1 MSAQNTELHLTPRGR
16 QAVRLLRTLL
26 VALVVIGGAVL
37 LATQS
42 FSAAAVAEPETESI
56 GIDADA
62 VVVGEG
68 ESLWTV
74 ASNLGIDRDT
84 RDVVADIVELNHLD
98 TPTVHPGQT
107 LDVPVR

>member
-56 GIDADA
+56 GIDA
-62 VVVGEG
+62 
-68 ESLWTV
+68 
-74 ASNLGIDRDT
+74 
-84 RDVVADIVELNHLD
+84 
-98 TPTVHPGQT
+98 
-107 LDVPVR
+107 